1 MHKSA
6 LTKLPLQYFLQLL
19 QCGWASRQL
28 QIALTLSSSY
38 KDSFLSLQNI
48 VKGGF
53 FSESVRKFFQISKSK
68 KKIFQKNYPEFE
80 I

>member
-1 MHKSA
+1 MHISFFLSPSRTFMHKSA

-28 QIALTLSSSY
+28 QIALTLSSY

-48 VKGGF
+48 VGEGM
-53 FSESVRKFFQISKSK
+53 SNEQ
-68 KKIFQKNYPEFE
+68 
-80 I
+80 